1 MKSDIEKIYLID
13 RFLKGELSGL
23 TLDEFKSRLRTDK
36 EFAEEVESQRAII
49 EGIKL
54 ARRQHLISILNGQ
67 KAPEMNLVNEESTEN
82 SYKNADSEPEMNV
95 AQGETVTKE
104 KTLGRE
110 YKLRPNYNN
119 WAYAAVAVLFAG
131 FVYYAIFG
139 YYIPHK
145 RLEMAN
151 TDTSK
156 TKLSPTENN
165 ITVPSDEEPEL
176 VENPNKKDTSETQD
190 IKDPLMASAGDS
202 LKVEKDKKISETVH
216 SVSAFE
222 TIPEG
227 EANDQN
233 VSNGGNSD
241 NLKLS
246 IRKVRGST
254 IKVEYWQSVVNFK
267 GYKLNGSNLQLF
279 EIKPEESVSFKYL
292 DKQLYLK
299 KSGNY
304 YKINASGNFEQ
315 YQKENDTEVIKKLDS
330 N

>member
-82 SYKNADSEPEMNV
+82 SYKNSDSEPEMTV
-95 AQGETVTKE
+95 AQGETVTRE
-104 KTLGRE
+104 KTLGKE

-233 VSNGGNSD
+233 VSNGGSND

>member
-36 EFAEEVESQRAII
+36 EFAEEVESQKAII

-95 AQGETVTKE
+95 AQGETVTRE
-104 KTLGRE
+104 KTLGKE

-176 VENPNKKDTSETQD
+176 VENPNIKDTSETQD

-233 VSNGGNSD
+233 VSNGGSND

-246 IRKVRGST
+246 MRKVRGST

>member
-23 TLDEFKSRLRTDK
+23 TLDEFKSKLRTDK
-36 EFAEEVESQRAII
+36 EFAEEVESQKAII

-54 ARRQHLISILNGQ
+54 ARRQHLISVLNGQ
-67 KAPEMNLVNEESTEN
+67 KAPELNLAKEESTEN
-82 SYKNADSEPEMNV
+82 TYKISDSQPEITI
-95 AQGETVTKE
+95 AHTETVTNEKE
-104 KTLGRE
+104 LGRE

-151 TDTSK
+151 TDTSQ
-156 TKLSPTENN
+156 TKMSPADNA
-165 ITVPSDEEPEL
+165 ITVPADDEPVL
-176 VENPNKKDTSETQD
+176 VENPNKKDTTGGVDAQNQ
-190 IKDPLMASAGDS
+190 LLAASGDS
-202 LKVEKDKKISETVH
+202 LKIEKDKKISETMY
-216 SVSAFE
+216 SVSAIE
-222 TIPEG
+222 TIPPG
-227 EANDQN
+227 EANDEN
-233 VSNGGNSD
+233 VSNGGNND
-241 NLKLS
+241 NLKLTT
-246 IRKVRGST
+246 RKVRGAS
-254 IKVEYWQSVVNFK
+254 IKVEYWKSVVNFK
-267 GYKLNGSNLQLF
+267 GYKLNGSNLELF

-304 YKINASGNFEQ
+304 YKLNPSGNFEQ
-315 YQKENDTEVIKKLDS
+315 YQKETDTEVIKKLDS